1 MRLLLGMMIVLS
13 LAGCAPSTDDWIGQL
28 KNSDVVKRREAIRE
42 LGSRPAEAAQVVP
55 ALTEALRDESAYVRR
70 DAALALAK
78 FAQDAKEA
86 VPALTAALKDKDH
99 NVRLAAGTALK
110 KIDAQAASKAG
121 IH

>member
-1 MRLLLGMMIVLS
+1 MRLFLGMMIVLS

-78 FAQDAKEA
+78 FAQAAKEA